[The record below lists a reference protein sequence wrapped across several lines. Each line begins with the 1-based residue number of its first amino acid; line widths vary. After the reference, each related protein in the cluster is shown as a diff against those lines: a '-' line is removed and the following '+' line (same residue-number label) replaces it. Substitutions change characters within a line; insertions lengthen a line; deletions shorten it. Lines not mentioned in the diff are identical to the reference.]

1 VKNTGKTTTAGLLI
15 MASNHIGRPEDI
27 PPRALIALKEADL
40 VIFEEDKPARQ
51 TLKAA
56 GIHRDYLK
64 FNEHHQQDS
73 LEEATEAL
81 KKGSTVIYMS
91 DQGSPALADP
101 GRHLN
106 KIAFSCGAKVQVIPG
121 PSSVTA
127 ALSAAPFDTNRF
139 RYVGFP
145 PREPDKRDKFFSKEI
160 SSGDCVVLM
169 DTPYRLKA
177 LVESLAKSHPAGK
190 ALIAIDITG
199 EKEQYHYGPFK
210 KLAIDVPGEKLN
222 FVMVI
227 QGSEKK
233 AEITPKGKGVHK
245 RKRR

>member
-1 VKNTGKTTTAGLLI
+1 

-27 PPRALIALKEADL
+27 PQRALIALKEADL

-56 GIHRDYLK
+56 GIHREYLK
-64 FNEHHQQDS
+64 FNEHHQQES
-73 LEEATEAL
+73 LDDARAAL
-81 KKGSTVIYMS
+81 KTGKTVIYMS

-101 GRHLN
+101 GRFLN
-106 KIAFSCGAKVQVIPG
+106 KVAYEAGAKILVIPG

-139 RYVGFP
+139 RYIGFP
-145 PREPDKRDKFFSKEI
+145 PREPDRREAFFTKEI
-160 SSGDCVVLM
+160 SSGDCLVLM

-177 LVESLAKSHPAGK
+177 LTESLGKSHPAGK

-199 EKEQYHYGPFK
+199 EREQYLYGTFK
-210 KLAIDVPGEKLN
+210 SLVSKVPQDKLN

-227 QGSEKK
+227 EGREKSSENQ
-233 AEITPKGKGVHK
+233 PKQRNFNK
-245 RKRR
+245 RKRK